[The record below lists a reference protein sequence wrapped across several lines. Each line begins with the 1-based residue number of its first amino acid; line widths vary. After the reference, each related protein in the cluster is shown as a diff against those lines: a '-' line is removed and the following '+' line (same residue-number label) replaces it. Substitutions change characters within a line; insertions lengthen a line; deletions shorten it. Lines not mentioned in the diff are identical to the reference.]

1 MSGEVPNHVRKK
13 IRIFL
18 RRQRPTDSILEIE
31 DGFCGAVADCSAP
44 PDNENVSL
52 RSKIESLVGKVAHRV
67 EPLGQA
73 EIVTKGSAQPSSRMF
88 PGFKS

>member
-1 MSGEVPNHVRKK
+1 MPGRKRLLN
-13 IRIFL
+13 IIVNDNRTRIKL
-18 RRQRPTDSILEIE
+18 CQIDNP

-52 RSKIESLVGKVAHRV
+52 RSKIESLFGKVAHRV